1 MINRSAIL
9 KTVQALF
16 LAATIVPASAFA
28 ETAVTARQL
37 LGLAQSQSQTQ
48 VVKGDLD
55 KMSRPALSQSS
66 PEPPKR
72 AERSEILAA
81 AEPLPTTPL
90 PTSQA
95 SEPVIEKS
103 AVNDPASAVTILNA
117 TAAETTDRSTSQL
130 ASIPI
135 EPRLE
140 LQTTKPEMQVQVPTG
155 STAGNSSTANL
166 AESRATSNSIPKSD
180 AAEGTPVPDAQ
191 LGTNVPS
198 PMQPTLREVQ
208 TPTAVPAKLIKAS
221 ADDPPPHQ
229 QRKRTHATANLGS
242 RPSTGIG
249 ERFQGRNLGPQLQMI
264 LNRPEVKS
272 LMAQY
277 GLN

>member
-9 KTVQALF
+9 KTMQVLF
-16 LAATIVPASAFA
+16 LATTIVPSTASA

-48 VVKGDLD
+48 LVKADLD

-66 PEPPKR
+66 PEPPKW
-72 AERSEILAA
+72 AERSQVLAA
-81 AEPLPTTPL
+81 VDPLPTTPL

-103 AVNDPASAVTILNA
+103 APNEPASAVSILNA
-117 TAAETTDRSTSQL
+117 AAAETTPGRSTSQL

-140 LQTTKPEMQVQVPTG
+140 LQTTKPEMQVEVPIG
-155 STAGNSSTANL
+155 AIAGNSSTADL
-166 AESRATSNSIPKSD
+166 AETKATSNPKSD
-180 AAEGTPVPDAQ
+180 AAEATRVPVAQ

-208 TPTAVPAKLIKAS
+208 TPAAVPAKLTKAT
-221 ADDPPPHQ
+221 ADDPAPHQ
-229 QRKRTHATANLGS
+229 QRKRTRATDNLGS
-242 RPSTGIG
+242 RPSTDIG
-249 ERFQGRNLGPQLQMI
+249 ERFQGRNVGPQLRMI